1 MSKRKKGENE
11 AVIILESI
19 GIKIEKNYLDDNS
32 RASMP
37 DLKCEN
43 GRYIEVT
50 HTKHNNF
57 LFTGISKYDQLRP
70 GENGDEWI
78 QRHLDKELE
87 CSDAI
92 DRTGKMDYDCDE
104 DGNLTDKAKEQYL
117 KDCKLLKSHMG
128 FDPTEVNS
136 QKQFSEFKCDR
147 PIISFSVDNILYEIK
162 NDKGGKQYG
171 VDTDLFIFATE
182 QEYDTMNKLIGESDW
197 NGAAQ
202 EFLNEII
209 NSKFSVIYVCSW
221 DIENQEYNISNPQVV
236 RFKKVDKGL
245 KLKCYNKNK

>member
-19 GIKIEKNYLDDNS
+19 GIKIDKNYLDDNS

-57 LFTGISKYDQLRP
+57 LFMGINKYDQIKP
-70 GENGDEWI
+70 GENGNEWI
-78 QRHLDKELE
+78 QRYLDKERE
-87 CSDAI
+87 CSEAI
-92 DRTGKMDYDCDE
+92 DRTEKLDYDCDE
-104 DGNLTDKAKEQYL
+104 DGNFTDKAKEQYQ
-117 KDCKLLKSHMG
+117 KDCKLLKSHIG
-128 FDPTEVNS
+128 YDPTETNS

-147 PIISFSVDNILYEIK
+147 PIICFSADNIINEI
-162 NDKGGKQYG
+162 NDDKGRKQYI

-182 QEYDTMNKLIGESDW
+182 QEFDTMKKLISERSW
-197 NGAAQ
+197 NGAAC
-202 EFLNEII
+202 EFLNRILC
-209 NSKFSVIYVCSW
+209 SKFNVIFVCSW
-221 DIENQEYNISNPQVV
+221 NIENQEYNISNPQII
-236 RFKKVDKGL
+236 RFEKDGTGL
-245 KLKCYNKNK
+245 KWKWFN

>member
-1 MSKRKKGENE
+1 MSKIKKGESE

-19 GIKIEKNYLDDNS
+19 GVKIDKGYKDDNS
-32 RASMP
+32 RPSMP

-57 LFTGISKYDQLRP
+57 VFTGISKYDQLRP
-70 GENGDEWI
+70 GEDGDEWI
-78 QRHLDKELE
+78 QRHLDKEMA

-92 DRTGKMDYDCDE
+92 ERIDKLDYDCDE
-104 DGNLTDKAKEQYL
+104 DGNLTDKAKILYQ
-117 KDCKLLKSHMG
+117 KDCKLLKSHIG
-128 FDPTEVNS
+128 YDPTENNP

-162 NDKGGKQYG
+162 NDKGRKQYG

-182 QEYDTMNKLIGESDW
+182 QEYDTMNKLIRESSW
-197 NGAAQ
+197 NRAAQ

-221 DIENQEYNISNPQVV
+221 NIENQKYNTLNPKIV
-236 RFKKVDKGL
+236 RFEKENDYLKKEW
-245 KLKCYNKNK
+245 YNS